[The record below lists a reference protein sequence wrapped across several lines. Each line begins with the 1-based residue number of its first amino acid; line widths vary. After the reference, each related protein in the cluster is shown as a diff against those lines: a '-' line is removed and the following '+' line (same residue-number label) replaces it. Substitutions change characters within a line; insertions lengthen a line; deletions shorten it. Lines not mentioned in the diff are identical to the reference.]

1 MDQRYTRFRNNTIL
15 VIIGNIGSKLM
26 SFIML
31 PFYTRWLP
39 IEGYGTVDIINI
51 YVSFL
56 IGVATCAIAESVFI
70 FPKGQR
76 VEKQKEYLNSGLL
89 FMIMSFVVTLCIFML
104 IKFICDGKNIHNS
117 FLDNI
122 WLIYSILTTSALQQL
137 VQQFTRS
144 IDKIKVYSIAGVVL
158 TGLTIGFSFIFIPK
172 WGVGGYV
179 AAMSL
184 ANVATVLYSLI
195 ASNSYTYFEFRY
207 ANIMSCRKMLSYSL
221 PLVPNNIMWWL
232 VSALNRPV
240 MEIYLGMEAIGLFAV
255 ANKFPSVF
263 SSVFA
268 MFAVSWQIS
277 VMEEYGKDGYSQFF
291 NKVFRIVI
299 LLMIL
304 ASCFISIL
312 SPLIISVFA
321 NENYYE
327 SWKYVPVLSFSS
339 VFMAISGMAG
349 SNFSATKESKYFFY
363 SSVWGALAAVI
374 ANIIFI
380 PKIGTMGACFSV
392 VLSFGVMSLSR
403 CFYCWRYVKI
413 NNILR
418 LMLSLVGN
426 VMIIMLTLSSLYTSF
441 KIVGYC
447 LSFIFI
453 LYVNGDV
460 LKQVFSV
467 IKNKI

>member
-1 MDQRYTRFRNNTIL
+1 MDQRYTRFCNNTIL
-15 VIIGNIGSKLM
+15 VIIGNIGSKLI

-56 IGVATCAIAESVFI
+56 IGVVTCAIAESVFI
-70 FPKGQR
+70 FPKGQP

-89 FMIMSFVVTLCIFML
+89 FMIISFVITLGAFIL
-104 IKFICDGKNIHNS
+104 IKFVCDGENIQNS
-117 FLDNI
+117 FVDNI
-122 WLIYSILTTSALQQL
+122 WMIYSILTTSALQQL

-158 TGLTIGFSFIFIPK
+158 TGLTIAFSFIFIPM
-172 WGVGGYV
+172 WGVAGYV
-179 AAMSL
+179 TAMSL
-184 ANVATVLYSLI
+184 ANIATVIYSLI
-195 ASNSYTYFEFRY
+195 ASGSYTYLEFRY
-207 ANIMSCRKMLSYSL
+207 ANIISCKKMLSYSM

-263 SSVFA
+263 SS
-268 MFAVSWQIS
+268 MFAIFAISWQIS

-304 ASCFISIL
+304 ASCLISIL
-312 SPLIISVFA
+312 SPLIIGVFA
-321 NENYYE
+321 DESYYE
-327 SWKYVPVLSFSS
+327 SWKFVPVLSLSS
-339 VFMAISGMAG
+339 VFMSISGMAG
-349 SNFSATKESKYFFY
+349 SNFSSTKESKYFFY
-363 SSVWGALAAVI
+363 SSVWGALVAVI
-374 ANIIFI
+374 ANIVFI
-380 PKIGTMGACFSV
+380 PRIGTMGACLSV
-392 VLSFGVMSLSR
+392 ALSFLVMALSR
-403 CFYCWRYVKI
+403 CFYCWKYVKI
-413 NNILR
+413 DNISR
-418 LMLSLVGN
+418 IMLSLAGN
-426 VMIIMLTLSSLYTSF
+426 IIIIMLILSSLYISF

-453 LYVNGDV
+453 LCVNGDV
-460 LKQVFSV
+460 LKQVFNV
-467 IKNKI
+467 VKTRI

>member
-56 IGVATCAIAESVFI
+56 IGVVTCAIAESVFI
-70 FPKGQR
+70 FPKGQP

-89 FMIMSFVVTLCIFML
+89 FMIISFVITLCAFML
-104 IKFICDGKNIHNS
+104 IKFVCDGENIQNS
-117 FLDNI
+117 FVDNI
-122 WLIYSILTTSALQQL
+122 WMIYSILTTSALQQL

-158 TGLTIGFSFIFIPK
+158 TGLTIVFSFIFIPR
-172 WGVGGYV
+172 WGVAGYV
-179 AAMSL
+179 VAMSL
-184 ANVATVLYSLI
+184 ANVATVIYSLI
-195 ASNSYTYFEFRY
+195 ASNSYTYLEFRY
-207 ANIMSCRKMLSYSL
+207 ANIISCRKMLSYSM

-304 ASCFISIL
+304 ASCLISIL
-312 SPLIISVFA
+312 SPLIISVGDLF
-321 NENYYE
+321 
-327 SWKYVPVLSFSS
+327 K
-339 VFMAISGMAG
+339 
-349 SNFSATKESKYFFY
+349 FY
-363 SSVWGALAAVI
+363 LFLLFLWLYQVWLGVI
-374 ANIIFI
+374 FLLLKKVNI
-380 PKIGTMGACFSV
+380 
-392 VLSFGVMSLSR
+392 
-403 CFYCWRYVKI
+403 
-413 NNILR
+413 
-418 LMLSLVGN
+418 
-426 VMIIMLTLSSLYTSF
+426 
-441 KIVGYC
+441 
-447 LSFIFI
+447 SFIQVYGERWQLLLPI
-453 LYVNGDV
+453 LY
-460 LKQVFSV
+460 LSPE
-467 IKNKI
+467 